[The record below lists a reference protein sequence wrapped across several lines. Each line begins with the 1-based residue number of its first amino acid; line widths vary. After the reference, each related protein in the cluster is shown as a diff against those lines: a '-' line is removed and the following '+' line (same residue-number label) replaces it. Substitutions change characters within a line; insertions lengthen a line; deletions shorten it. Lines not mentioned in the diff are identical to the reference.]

1 MMVDFVYD
9 ALIDI
14 SLERAMSACMP
25 VVFVSHGAPD
35 VLLNAPDTVD
45 RWREITLRIPQPSAI
60 LVISVHWEGTRATA
74 SSSVLPDTIH
84 DFSGF
89 SEELYRIQYP
99 APGAPGLAV
108 RVVKLLAG
116 VNAGLDQGRGLDHGA
131 WVPLSV
137 MYPDANIPV
146 MQLSLVAGGN
156 AATHFEIGRMLAP
169 LREQG
174 VLIFASGAITHNF
187 SWLDWHYTP
196 DQAPLARAAQFA
208 DWVAEKLAAGDVPS
222 LLDYRAAPRG
232 ADAHP
237 SEEHFMPLLV
247 ALGAAGG
254 DMPVRYQPKFT
265 YGALAMDAY
274 FWPA

>member
-1 MMVDFVYD
+1 
-9 ALIDI
+9 
-14 SLERAMSACMP
+14 MSACMP

-35 VLLNAPDTVD
+35 ALLRSPDTVD
-45 RWREITLRIPQPSAI
+45 SWRDIGLRVSPPSAI
-60 LVISVHWEGTRATA
+60 LVVSAHWEAARATA
-74 SSSVLPDTIH
+74 SSSVLPETIY

-89 SEELYRIQYP
+89 SPELYRLRYP

-108 RVVKLLAG
+108 RVAELLSG
-116 VNAGLDQGRGLDHGA
+116 MNAGLDKGRGLDHGA

-137 MYPDANIPV
+137 MYPEANIPV
-146 MQLSLVAGGN
+146 MQLSLVAGGS
-156 AATHFEIGRMLAP
+156 AAAHFEMGRMLVP

-174 VLIFASGAITHNF
+174 VLILASGAITHNF

-196 DQAPLARAAQFA
+196 DQAPLARAVQFA
-208 DWVAEKLAAGDVPS
+208 DWVAEKLAAGDVPA
-222 LLDYRAAPRG
+222 LLDYRTAPRG
-232 ADAHP
+232 AEAHP

-274 FWPA
+274 LWQA